1 MKKNS
6 KGFFLAETI
15 VMVAL
20 VTTVIAFVY
29 PNVSKIYSNY
39 KNQAL
44 YYDQTEDLYFLKQI
58 YEINK
63 DGSFSSTAN
72 CSNWHIASGKK
83 INTNTT
89 FDGFDNYKN
98 VRKDGD
104 YNGYMH
110 RYSFIGNITKDG
122 KYYTNFYVYIL
133 DYMGTYSSDNYNFN
147 KYLKRMKKTTNDPN
161 AERLVGVF
169 KISDGTTRYAS
180 IKINKIECK

>member
-29 PNVSKIYSNY
+29 PNVSKIYNNY

-63 DGSFSSTAN
+63 DNSFSKSYCN
-72 CSNWHIASGKK
+72 KWHIVSGTN
-83 INTNTT
+83 INTITT
-89 FDGFDNYKN
+89 WDGFNNYKN
-98 VRKDGD
+98 NLD
-104 YNGYMH
+104 YINK
-110 RYSFIGNITKDG
+110 YSFTSDFIEDE
-122 KYYTNFYVYIL
+122 KYYTDFYVYIL